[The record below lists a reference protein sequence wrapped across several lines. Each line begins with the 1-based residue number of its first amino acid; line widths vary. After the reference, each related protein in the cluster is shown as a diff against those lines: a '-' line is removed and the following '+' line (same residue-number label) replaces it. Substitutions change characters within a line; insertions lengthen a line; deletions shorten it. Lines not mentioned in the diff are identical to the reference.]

1 MNKTILFILLSVFL
15 ASNMQAQKRHTA
27 DRTRVAK
34 EQVPVAPAKKA
45 EAVSPKKKSQV
56 RSTTAV
62 AKRKRKATV
71 AEPTTTPFAISPT
84 LAVLDAAGGKKVFY
98 VSSEKSW
105 YISTWPNSWGHLS
118 KEGNYLTLQVD
129 ANTSTNS
136 RKDYFC
142 LKSGNQEIR
151 VDITQKGA
159 DEPSPKENSLSV
171 SASSLRFSAD
181 SGTVTITV
189 SSSADWHISVGT
201 ASWGHLSRSGNVLT
215 ISVDENK
222 TGNARADYFKLSN
235 GTVEKKIT
243 ITQSARNAIRIP
255 LYGTTRTYADSAV
268 GLSLLTNYIKK
279 WNGKCRL
286 GTLTDGGA
294 GVVVHGMNDCAYKQA
309 WSEFAANLR
318 ELRTNGNKIASICM
332 TRSGYHCVVFGRNS
346 WRGNIP
352 AAMKKELLQYERNN
366 EQIYCVSISENGRYL
381 IITDRHLTGSDTN
394 VIAVLEKAGKMYG
407 HLKYAC
413 VTNLGVVVVC
423 KNGIYYHNIPTTL
436 EMAMKSLYFWPD
448 KVVFTDAGTYLITNE
463 NEDCRYNM

>member
-34 EQVPVAPAKKA
+34 EEAPVAPAKKA

-62 AKRKRKATV
+62 AKRKRKSTV

-84 LAVLDAAGGKKVFY
+84 LAALDAAGGKKVFY

-129 ANTSTNS
+129 PNTSTNS

-151 VDITQKGA
+151 VDVTQKGA
-159 DEPSPKENSLSV
+159 DEPSSEVDNLSV
-171 SASSLRFSAD
+171 SVSSLKFPAD
-181 SGTVTITV
+181 GGTTTITV
-189 SSSADWHISVGT
+189 SSSTNWHISVGT
-201 ASWGHLSRSGNVLT
+201 ASWGHLNRSGNVLT

-243 ITQSARNAIRIP
+243 ITQSARNVSRIP
-255 LYGTTRTYADSAV
+255 LYGTTRTYADNAAE
-268 GLSLLTNYIKK
+268 LSFLTKQIRD

-286 GTLTDGGA
+286 GTLTDGGT
-294 GVVVHGMNDCAYKQA
+294 GVVIHGKNDYVCKEV
-309 WSEFAANLR
+309 WSEFAANLKEQR
-318 ELRTNGNKIASICM
+318 ANGNKIASICM

-352 AAMKKELLQYERNN
+352 EAMKKALLQYERNN

-423 KNGIYYHNIPTTL
+423 KKGIYYHNIPTTL
-436 EMAMKSLYFWPD
+436 EMAMKSLNFWPD

>member
-34 EQVPVAPAKKA
+34 EEAPVAPAKKA

-84 LAVLDAAGGKKVFY
+84 LAALDAAGGKKVFY
-98 VSSEKSW
+98 VSSEKSL

-159 DEPSPKENSLSV
+159 DESSSEENSLSV

-189 SSSADWHISVGT
+189 SSSADWRISVGT

-222 TGNARADYFKLSN
+222 TGNARADYFKLYN

-255 LYGTTRTYADSAV
+255 
-268 GLSLLTNYIKK
+268 LLTNYIKK

-294 GVVVHGMNDCAYKQA
+294 GVVVHGINDCAYKQA

-318 ELRTNGNKIASICM
+318 ELRANGNKIASVCM

-352 AAMKKELLQYERNN
+352 AAMKKDLLQYERNN

-423 KNGIYYHNIPTTL
+423 KKGIYYHNIPTTL

>member
-34 EQVPVAPAKKA
+34 EEAPVAPAKKA

-84 LAVLDAAGGKKVFY
+84 LAALDAAGGKKVFY

-129 ANTSTNS
+129 PNTSTNS

-181 SGTVTITV
+181 KGTTAITV

-222 TGNARADYFKLSN
+222 TGNARIDYFKLSN

-255 LYGTTRTYADSAV
+255 LCGTTRTYADSAI

-309 WSEFAANLR
+309 WSEFAANLK
-318 ELRTNGNKIASICM
+318 ELRANGNKIASICM

-352 AAMKKELLQYERNN
+352 AAMKKDLLQYEINN

-423 KNGIYYHNIPTTL
+423 KKGIYYHNIPTTL
-436 EMAMKSLYFWPD
+436 EMAMKSLNFWPD

>member
-34 EQVPVAPAKKA
+34 EQAPVAPAKKA

-84 LAVLDAAGGKKVFY
+84 LATLDAAGGKKVFY

-118 KEGNYLTLQVD
+118 KEGNYLTLQVE

-181 SGTVTITV
+181 SGIVTITV

-215 ISVDENK
+215 ISVDENR

-255 LYGTTRTYADSAV
+255 LYGTTRTYADSAIGLPLFIIDELYQEMEWKMPV
-268 GLSLLTNYIKK
+268 GHF
-279 WNGKCRL
+279 
-286 GTLTDGGA
+286 D
-294 GVVVHGMNDCAYKQA
+294 
-309 WSEFAANLR
+309 
-318 ELRTNGNKIASICM
+318 
-332 TRSGYHCVVFGRNS
+332 
-346 WRGNIP
+346 
-352 AAMKKELLQYERNN
+352 
-366 EQIYCVSISENGRYL
+366 
-381 IITDRHLTGSDTN
+381 
-394 VIAVLEKAGKMYG
+394 
-407 HLKYAC
+407 
-413 VTNLGVVVVC
+413 
-423 KNGIYYHNIPTTL
+423 
-436 EMAMKSLYFWPD
+436 
-448 KVVFTDAGTYLITNE
+448 
-463 NEDCRYNM
+463 

>member
-34 EQVPVAPAKKA
+34 EEAPVAPAKKA
-45 EAVSPKKKSQV
+45 EVVSPKKKSQV

-84 LAVLDAAGGKKVFY
+84 LAALDAAGGKKVFY

-159 DEPSPKENSLSV
+159 DEPSSEENSLSV

-243 ITQSARNAIRIP
+243 ITQSARNVSRIP
-255 LYGTTRTYADSAV
+255 LCGTTRTYGDSAIA
-268 GLSLLTNYIKK
+268 LSSLTKRIKE
-279 WNGKCRL
+279 WNEKCRL
-286 GTLTDGGA
+286 GALTDGGS
-294 GVVVHGMNDCAYKQA
+294 GVVIHGMNDYVCKQVGPV
-309 WSEFAANLR
+309 FAAILKGVW
-318 ELRTNGNKIASICM
+318 TNGNKIASICM
-332 TRSGYHCVVFGRNS
+332 TLSGYNCVVFGRNS
-346 WRGNIP
+346 WYGKVPTVVKNY
-352 AAMKKELLQYERNN
+352 LLQYQRNN
-366 EQIYCVSISENGRYL
+366 EQIYCVSISENGRY
-381 IITDRHLTGSDTN
+381 IVITDKHMEASDTN

-423 KNGIYYHNIPTTL
+423 KKGIYYHNIPTTL
-436 EMAMKSLYFWPD
+436 EMAMKSLNFWPD